1 MSEEVIRIPL
11 RLVRPNP
18 YQPRVR
24 FSEAALAELA
34 ETIRVHGVIQPILVR
49 RASDRYIL
57 IAGER
62 RLRAAERAGLQSIPA
77 IVRDI
82 DDRQMLEMA
91 LVENVQREEINPV
104 EAARAY
110 QRLTEEFGL
119 TQAEIA
125 QRAGKSRAVIANTLR
140 LLQLPEEVLREIESG
155 ELTEGHARALLLL
168 PDAENRRS
176 LCEHILRNGL
186 SVREAERAAQGHLG
200 QRRSVSRETA
210 LPTPPRDPMQGDLEE
225 RLRRHFATRVRLEY
239 KDGAGALVIEFYNDD
254 DLARIIEL
262 LGVEEQGNFIP
273 GA

>member
-24 FSEAALAELA
+24 FPEAALAELA
-34 ETIRVHGVIQPILVR
+34 ETIRLHGVIQPILVR
-49 RASDRYIL
+49 REVDRYVL
-57 IAGER
+57 VAGER

-77 IVRDI
+77 IVRDV

-91 LVENVQREEINPV
+91 LVENLQREEINPV

-140 LLQLPEEVLREIESG
+140 LLQLPEDVLREVESG

-168 PDAENRRS
+168 PDGENRRS

-186 SVREAERAAQGHLG
+186 SVREAERAAQRHLG
-200 QRRSVSRETA
+200 ERRGVSRETT
-210 LPTPPRDPMQGDLEE
+210 LPTPPRDPIQAELEE
-225 RLRRHFATRVRLEY
+225 RLRRHFATRVRLDY
-239 KDGAGALVIEFYNDD
+239 NNGAGSLLIEFYNDE
-254 DLARIIEL
+254 DLGRIVEL
-262 LGVEEQGNFIP
+262 LGIGE
-273 GA
+273 